1 MIKDF
6 NFLHITPA
14 AEIERLCFS
23 DPWSEGAFSDSIK
36 NSYSHFKV
44 WEEEEA
50 LLGYIGFYAVAGEG
64 SITNVAVHPDARGRG
79 IGEALV
85 KAIIDL
91 GKELDLDYITLEV
104 RVSNAPARSLYEK
117 CGFRDMGTR
126 RGFYSKPREDA
137 VIMNYFFD
145 KDTEN

>member
-23 DPWSEGAFSDSIK
+23 DPWSEGAFADSIK

-50 LLGYIGFYAVAGEG
+50 LLGYIGFYAVSGEG

-85 KAIIDL
+85 RAIIDL

-104 RVSNAPARSLYEK
+104 RVSNAPARSLYKK